1 MSSALTKRYFLREKR
16 CESDMKTKQE
26 LNDTLNAIFADGVN
40 MKLYFGLGAGAD
52 RSYKLADFDDG
63 AMQRVLTNYVAGVR
77 EFFERDE
84 LQTVPLSQLDQ
95 RSDALVMYDLQEQPV
110 EFAQLEA
117 LQNEAEPDFFSFD
130 ENSVGDIR
138 TIAIKIA
145 SARQSVVFF
154 KTFYPVSLVKR
165 DQILLYKLKNRFTV
179 FDGDI
184 IKVTP
189 GFDLLLIDGEF
200 YINDFSKFEKAF
212 SFTEIAERAMLAVVQ
227 SILEMGIVN
236 DVKGYLAACAAPKRD
251 ILRAGKSEVLRLEAA
266 TIVAFATQKGDKIGL
281 KIINGQFHLS
291 SRDSVKKLYK
301 LLNDDYLTS
310 GLTAFE
316 YETLAKNKM

>member
-1 MSSALTKRYFLREKR
+1 
-16 CESDMKTKQE
+16 MKTKQE
-26 LNDTLNAIFADGVN
+26 LKDHLDAIFADGVN
-40 MKLYFGLGAGAD
+40 MKLYFGLGTGAE
-52 RSYKLADFDDG
+52 RAYKLANFDDR
-63 AMQRVLTNYVAGVR
+63 ATTAVLENYVAGVR
-77 EFFERDE
+77 QFFENED
-84 LQTVPLSQLDQ
+84 LGTVRLSQLDQ
-95 RSDALVMYDLQEQPV
+95 RSDALILYDLQEQPT
-110 EFAQLEA
+110 EFAQLVA

-130 ENSVGDIR
+130 ENAVGDIR

-145 SARQSVVFF
+145 SAEKSAVFF

-165 DQILLYKLKNRFTV
+165 DQILLYKLENRFTV

-189 GFDLLLIDGEF
+189 GFDMLLVDEEF

-212 SFTEIAERAMLAVVQ
+212 SFTEIAQRAMLAVVQ
-227 SILEMGIVN
+227 SIVALGIVN
-236 DVKGYLAACAAPKRD
+236 DLKGYLVACTAPKRD
-251 ILRAGKSEVLRLEAA
+251 ILRAGQSEVLQLGTAV
-266 TIVAFATQKGDKIGL
+266 ILAFATQKANKIGL
-281 KIINGQFHLS
+281 KIVNGQFQLS
-291 SRDSVKKLYK
+291 SRESVKKFYK